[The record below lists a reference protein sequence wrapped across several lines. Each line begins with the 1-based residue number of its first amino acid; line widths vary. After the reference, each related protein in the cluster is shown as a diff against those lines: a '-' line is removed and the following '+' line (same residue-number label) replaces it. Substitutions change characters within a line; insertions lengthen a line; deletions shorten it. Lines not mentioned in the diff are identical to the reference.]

1 MNQTSTQTCFQISL
15 QLFDA
20 ANSKDPRHEEADGK
34 IWPKELL
41 YSHRMSDM
49 LARYVV
55 NPSEAVQLACRAQH
69 ICRWQIPRED
79 YPMNREGYHRWR
91 TTLYGFH
98 AATAAE
104 LMQQAGYEQQM
115 IERVGQIIAK
125 HGLRTNQETQL
136 LEDVASLVF
145 LEAYL
150 SDFSAQKIDYS
161 EEKWLGI
168 IGKTWRKM
176 SESARQFALSGKLRL
191 PDALLPLISKAI
203 QNPG

>member
-1 MNQTSTQTCFQISL
+1 
-15 QLFDA
+15 
-20 ANSKDPRHEEADGK
+20 
-34 IWPKELL
+34 
-41 YSHRMSDM
+41 
-49 LARYVV
+49 
-55 NPSEAVQLACRAQH
+55 
-69 ICRWQIPRED
+69 
-79 YPMNREGYHRWR
+79 
-91 TTLYGFH
+91 
-98 AATAAE
+98 
-104 LMQQAGYEQQM
+104 M